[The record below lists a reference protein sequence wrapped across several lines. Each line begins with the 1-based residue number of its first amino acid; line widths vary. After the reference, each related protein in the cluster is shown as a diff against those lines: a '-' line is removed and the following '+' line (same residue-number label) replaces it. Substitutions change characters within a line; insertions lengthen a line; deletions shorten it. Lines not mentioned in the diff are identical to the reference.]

1 MDATV
6 RLGTFGTFCIF
17 VFIKQAQVCYQL
29 VQLALQKNKNNVQTN
44 ANATD
49 ATDLG

>member
-29 VQLALQKNKNNVQTN
+29 ALQKNKNNVQTN
-44 ANATD
+44 ADATD

>member
-29 VQLALQKNKNNVQTN
+29 VQLALKKKNVQTN